1 MTAPLRLFMLLS
13 VPTVLACAIAAQSA
27 ALTASAS
34 SASSAP
40 VPSAYA
46 KRPARPSASNRP
58 EMLASAHAR

>member
-34 SASSAP
+34 SAP

-46 KRPARPSASNRP
+46 ERSGSPSAATRPA
-58 EMLASAHAR
+58 MLASAQAR